1 MRQLIIICIAAVV
14 SLGPVAEG
22 EVLCE
27 PLVVP
32 GCVLITRASS
42 TSPEFRVYDPAGG
55 NCYYRGSVS
64 LEYMGGEEGTA
75 PAGIE
80 VGPNGNIFVWEQNQG
95 PLHEH
100 DGVTGEYLGQ
110 ATVGDTG
117 LQGRGFCFLP
127 DGDILIS
134 GGAYSKVARFDGDT
148 GAYLGDFVPQGS
160 GGLSTCFGVT
170 LGPNG
175 NLFACSVKSNQVL
188 QYDGNTGA
196 FLGVY
201 ASVLTPYDLAFDSNG
216 SLFVSTR
223 ENGTVVQISP
233 DGTNLGQFNQVNIPP
248 ARGIDIGLDGDV
260 YVASWDDYGGFQEGA
275 YRFDRNTGSLI
286 GSLPTQG
293 AIFCSVYRPESGSGC
308 ALDEIE
314 DCFGNCCPADW
325 IGDGYCDDG
334 GYSWNGIPI
343 YLNCGPFDCDGGDCQ
358 PESCSW
364 LIQDCFGNWF
374 PSSWVGDGYCDNGTY
389 SWNGIPIYLTCEEFD
404 CDGGDCPPEACGISP
419 TGVCCYNTN
428 CTIQTEDD
436 CSGTYLGDG
445 TDCSG
450 DPCAAPTGACCTGS
464 SCNITSQPDCTGDWL
479 GVDTTCELTTCVGDS
494 IGPVEWTT
502 DSGGNG
508 HAYELVVVPEGI
520 SWHEANDMARQMG
533 GHLATLTSEEEHL
546 FVFEQLAGDVS
557 VYTDGFWGPLFGA
570 YQDAS
575 ADDYGEPNGG
585 WRWVTGETWD
595 WSNWLPGEP
604 SNGDGVEDVGQ
615 FAIQPPSGELLGHW
629 NDWYGASSAPVA
641 FIVEYPIRSFTWEAD
656 EGGNGHVYEL
666 VVVPEGISWHAAN
679 DMATE
684 DGWHLATLTSEEEHL
699 AVFERLA
706 NDATLYID
714 GFWGPLFGAY
724 QDTTADDY
732 SEPDGGW
739 RWVTGEPWDWTN
751 WLPGQPDN
759 GYGGLDDVG
768 HYVIEPSTGDLLGYW
783 NDWPGSYS
791 TWSIAFIMEYTPPCI
806 GNVNDDFEIN
816 ISDLLTVIA
825 FWGTDDPLS
834 DINDDGTTNVMDLLL
849 VIANWGPCP

>member
-14 SLGPVAEG
+14 SIGPVAEG

-64 LEYMGGEEGTA
+64 LEYMGGEDGA
-75 PAGIE
+75 PPAGIE
-80 VGPNGNIFVWEQNQG
+80 VGPNGNIFVWEQSQG

-127 DGDILIS
+127 DGDILVS
-134 GGAYSKVARFDGDT
+134 GGASSKVARFDGDT

-286 GSLPTQG
+286 GSLPTPN

-308 ALDEIE
+308 ALGEIE

-374 PSSWVGDGYCDNGTY
+374 PASWIGDGYCDNGIY

-404 CDGGDCPPEACGISP
+404 CDGGDCPPETCGISP
-419 TGVCCYNTN
+419 TG
-428 CTIQTEDD
+428 
-436 CSGTYLGDG
+436 
-445 TDCSG
+445 
-450 DPCAAPTGACCTGS
+450 ACCTDS
-464 SCNITSQPDCTGDWL
+464 SCNITSQPDCTGDWFGSGTSCDDGNVDCAATGTYFVPGDYSSIQAAVNAVGEYSIINVGPGTYYEHVNLNGKNLQIIGVGGPEMTTIHGMNSNTVISMVSGEDATTTIDGFSITAGFNSSGAGIRCDGNPFILNCKIYGNNANSIIGGLLSIGGEGPTIGNTHFCENDVNGFPDSHIWGEWTELDFVTFADDCSTPLPEQGACCMGGTDCDVLAPTDCGDMGGDYQGDYVPCDAYACAIPGACCTDDECQVEYEVDCDGEYL
-479 GVDTTCELTTCVGDS
+479 GDGAGCNDNPCYTPAPGACCIDEQCSLVLEANCDGDFLGDDTTCDDNPCYVPPTGACCLGETCIGDRTEAQCDTVGGS
-494 IGPVEWTT
+494 W
-502 DSGGNG
+502 N
-508 HAYELVVVPEGI
+508 EGQVCDESTCI
-520 SWHEANDMARQMG
+520 ETPCDGDFNDDD
-533 GHLATLTSEEEHL
+533 T
-546 FVFEQLAGDVS
+546 VS
-557 VYTDGFWGPLFGA
+557 VD
-570 YQDAS
+570 
-575 ADDYGEPNGG
+575 
-585 WRWVTGETWD
+585 
-595 WSNWLPGEP
+595 
-604 SNGDGVEDVGQ
+604 
-615 FAIQPPSGELLGHW
+615 
-629 NDWYGASSAPVA
+629 
-641 FIVEYPIRSFTWEAD
+641 
-656 EGGNGHVYEL
+656 
-666 VVVPEGISWHAAN
+666 
-679 DMATE
+679 
-684 DGWHLATLTSEEEHL
+684 
-699 AVFERLA
+699 
-706 NDATLYID
+706 
-714 GFWGPLFGAY
+714 
-724 QDTTADDY
+724 
-732 SEPDGGW
+732 
-739 RWVTGEPWDWTN
+739 
-751 WLPGQPDN
+751 
-759 GYGGLDDVG
+759 
-768 HYVIEPSTGDLLGYW
+768 DLL
-783 NDWPGSYS
+783 S
-791 TWSIAFIMEYTPPCI
+791 
-806 GNVNDDFEIN
+806 
-816 ISDLLTVIA
+816 VIQG
-825 FWGTDDPLS
+825 WGDPYGV
-834 DINDDGTTNVMDLLL
+834 DDLLL
-849 VIANWGPCP
+849 VIANWGQSCP